1 MTKNK
6 RWIAGA
12 VLAGLGI
19 FATATPALADRWDY
33 GARSDRREYREY
45 REDLRDLRDAQRE
58 YYEDRRNGASRA
70 ELARVDYLGASGICK
85 WHKPCAKNARE
96 FCPLPPEG
104 VDDAQTHPQPP
115 SRYFD
120 LCCCFCVR
128 AQRCG
133 SR

>member
-45 REDLRDLRDAQRE
+45 REDMRDLRDAQRE

-70 ELARVDYLGASGICK
+70 ELARDRAAIERARSEAAESRRELGD
-85 WHKPCAKNARE
+85 N
-96 FCPLPPEG
+96 
-104 VDDAQTHPQPP
+104 
-115 SRYFD
+115 RYGWRD
-120 LCCCFCVR
+120 EWR
-128 AQRCG
+128 GGDRYG
-133 SR
+133 DRYNDRYSWWDRWRWGWWR